1 MNESI
6 KLLKADLAADEQVI
20 AKLYESLSGAW
31 DKLDAPDQAIVV
43 GYYLHNLY
51 MAFEHIFERV
61 AETFENQIGDKSQ
74 WHAQLLR
81 RMSLDIPD
89 LRPRLVS
96 DEAYEC
102 LDELRRFRHVFR
114 SAYTIKLDA
123 ARLKLVIRRAR
134 RLRKL
139 FPGELSRFQ
148 AFLDQIG
155 RTSAEPDDT
164 APGK

>member
-1 MNESI
+1 MKESI
-6 KLLKADLAADEQVI
+6 KLLKADIAADEQVI
-20 AKLYESLSGAW
+20 ARLYDALSGAW
-31 DKLDAPDQAIVV
+31 DKPDTPEQAIVV

-61 AETFENQIGDKSQ
+61 AEAFENQIADKSQ

-81 RMSLDIPD
+81 RMSLDIPE

-114 SAYTIKLDA
+114 SAYTIKLDID
-123 ARLKLVIRRAR
+123 RLKLAISRAR
-134 RLRKL
+134 RLREL
-139 FPGELSRFQ
+139 YPGELARFR
-148 AFLDQIG
+148 AFLDQLG
-155 RTSAEPDDT
+155 RE
-164 APGK
+164 

>member
-1 MNESI
+1 
-6 KLLKADLAADEQVI
+6 
-20 AKLYESLSGAW
+20 
-31 DKLDAPDQAIVV
+31 
-43 GYYLHNLY
+43 